1 VAHNATAGFVYS
13 PSWWD
18 DFSLSMDYFH
28 IAIDNAIGTVNG
40 GNSVIQNLCLA
51 SGGTSPLCNL
61 IVRPI
66 SYNDTSPANFPLQ
79 FFQLKENIAKT
90 YTEGFDL
97 QAHYQADLA
106 AIEPSWNGALRLGVF
121 WTHQPVLKTQTLPG
135 TLITNAAGTAQT
147 PVDRLT
153 LTAGTKISG
162 FGLDLLERYQSA
174 FHQNPN
180 PTLIF
185 NVPDVR
191 AYFQTD
197 LDISYDFTGGDQNIT
212 GFLNVGNLFNVQGGV
227 YQTSGYTG
235 SPGLNYPVGPG
246 ADVIGRYFTLGL
258 RLNPG

>member
-1 VAHNATAGFVYS
+1 
-13 PSWWD
+13 
-18 DFSLSMDYFH
+18 
-28 IAIDNAIGTVNG
+28 
-40 GNSVIQNLCLA
+40 
-51 SGGTSPLCNL
+51 
-61 IVRPI
+61 VRPI

-79 FFQLKENIAKT
+79 FFALKENIAKT

-97 QAHYQADLA
+97 QAHYQSDLA
-106 AIEPSWNGALRLGVF
+106 RLDPSWNGDLRLGLF

-153 LTAGTKISG
+153 LTAGVKSG
-162 FGLDLLERYQSA
+162 GFALDVLERYQSA

-197 LDISYDFTGGDQNIT
+197 LNISYDFAGDFTGDVTGWDQNLT
-212 GFLNVGNLFNVQGGV
+212 GFLNVGNLFNVQGGI
-227 YQTSGYTG
+227 YQIAAYTG